1 MENVLPVQPAKKN
14 NKKKYIIGSVILGVL
29 LLGLAVALVLV
40 GRQQL
45 FRQEASTPTGVATI
59 RISPT
64 TKSITVGQQFS
75 PEIFFD
81 TAGRAVTAIGVQL
94 EYTFTGGTPPIT
106 TADNIQVN
114 SVLLSE
120 NWNFTVKS
128 VETIANKVVIQIGGT
143 NSDQQGYTS
152 TGEIKLA
159 TLSMT
164 GQAPGSIVVTFN
176 QSLSKIT
183 SEDNG
188 QDVLLTPESS
198 GTYEVTGGSTA
209 TPTSTA
215 TSTATGSAKPTA
227 TATATGTGT
236 GTGTAQPTAT
246 ATPTDDA
253 GGTADTGTATPT
265 PPPVPESGIGAPT
278 ILGIGLGLILIIIP
292 LALAL

>member
-1 MENVLPVQPAKKN
+1 MENVLPVQPAKKS
-14 NKKKYIIGSVILGVL
+14 NKKKYIIGSLILGVL

-45 FRQEASTPTGVATI
+45 FRQEASTPTGVATV

-64 TKSITVGQQFS
+64 TKTLTVGQQFS

-106 TADNIQVN
+106 TTDSIQVN
-114 SVLLSE
+114 SALLSQD
-120 NWNFTVKS
+120 WNFSVKS
-128 VETIANKVVIQIGGT
+128 VETVANKVIIQIGGT

-152 TGEIKLA
+152 TGEVKLA

-164 GQAPGSIVVTFN
+164 GQAPGTIVVTFN

-198 GTYEVTGGSTA
+198 GTYEVTGGTTA
-209 TPTSTA
+209 TPTATA
-215 TSTATGSAKPTA
+215 TAVATGTGKATATP
-227 TATATGTGT
+227 TATATGTGS
-236 GTGTAQPTAT
+236 AQPTT
-246 ATPTDDA
+246 TPTDDA
-253 GGTADTGTATPT
+253 GGTADDGTGATPT
-265 PPPVPESGIGAPT
+265 PPPVPESGIGTPT
-278 ILGIGLGLILIIIP
+278 LLGIGLGLILIIIP